1 MLRLESPEVIE
12 LRNKKSIKYSQ
23 RFRSNLSIETKAE
36 VKEGDLYWIKK
47 KKSKKPKLSLM
58 ERILLHLLSGLI

>member
-36 VKEGDLYWIKK
+36 VKEGDLYWIKNK
-47 KKSKKPKLSLM
+47 NSKKPKLSLI
-58 ERILLHLLSGLI
+58 ERIFLHLLSGLV